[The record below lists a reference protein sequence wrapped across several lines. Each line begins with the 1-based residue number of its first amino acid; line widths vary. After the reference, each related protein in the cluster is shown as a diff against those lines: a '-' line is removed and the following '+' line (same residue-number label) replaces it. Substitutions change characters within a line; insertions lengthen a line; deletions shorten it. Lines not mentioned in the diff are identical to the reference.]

1 MIWLYLPWLISG
13 LPFFAFKNVDDFVAV
28 KAHESTEF
36 NKLQHAR
43 RNRLNTITWKQQNST
58 SFNKP
63 WNLVR
68 DQEVVR
74 GKPECSTICFQI
86 LRFSKQSG

>member
-28 KAHESTEF
+28 KAHELTEF

-43 RNRLNTITWKQQNST
+43 RNRLNTNHLETTEFYK
-58 SFNKP
+58 
-63 WNLVR
+63 
-68 DQEVVR
+68 
-74 GKPECSTICFQI
+74 FQ
-86 LRFSKQSG
+86 